1 MSDCSLN
8 MLAVSVS
15 KRILFSPK
23 YRDRRLK
30 VHYNL
35 FDGSKSCDSRRK
47 YRRTRGRYDLLK
59 VSLSSDPYG
68 CDIGVVGVVGVDA
81 VPPSLRIGGVVS
93 SSENE

>member
-8 MLAVSVS
+8 MLAVSAV
-15 KRILFSPK
+15 KRLLFSPK

-35 FDGSKSCDSRRK
+35 FDGSKSCVSRRK
-47 YRRTRGRYDLLK
+47 YRRTKGRYDLLK

-68 CDIGVVGVVGVDA
+68 CDIGVVVVDA
-81 VPPSLRIGGVVS
+81 VPPSLPIDSVAS
-93 SSENE
+93 SSEND